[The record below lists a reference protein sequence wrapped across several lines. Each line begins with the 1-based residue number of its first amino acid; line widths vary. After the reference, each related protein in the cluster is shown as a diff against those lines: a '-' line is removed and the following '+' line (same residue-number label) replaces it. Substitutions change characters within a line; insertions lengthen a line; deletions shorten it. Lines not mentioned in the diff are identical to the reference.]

1 MTKKKL
7 FQKVTGSEAR
17 KPRGFR
23 ATDEEWGAIQNEAGV
38 RNLSAND
45 YLIRCALGRR
55 ADVKIETEI
64 IIALRDVV
72 AAIRALHA
80 SVVELKLQPLKDEW
94 GVIIDEACAA
104 MRRITTRSDLTKK

>member
-7 FQKVTGSEAR
+7 FQKVADSEAR

-23 ATDEEWGAIQNEAGV
+23 ATNKEWESIQKEASV
-38 RNLSAND
+38 RNLTAND
-45 YLIRCALGRR
+45 YLIRAALGRR
-55 ADVKIETEI
+55 ADVRIETEI

-80 SVVELKLQPLKDEW
+80 SVVELKLQPLKEEW

-104 MRRITTRSDLTKK
+104 MRRITTKSDLTKK